1 MESDLKEKNTTVT
14 DSLINTETAGT
25 LAPVSSW
32 EDSTEQVKAYANKAL
47 ELLADLPEG
56 LGHFF
61 ADYRSQLITVGLLF
75 GSFVGV
81 KVTLALLSAL
91 NEIPLVEPTLELIG
105 LGYTSWFIYRFVVKA
120 DNRQELSTK
129 YSSFKDQILGKK

>member
-1 MESDLKEKNTTVT
+1 MESDLKEKTTTAT

-25 LAPVSSW
+25 LAPVASW

-56 LGHFF
+56 LGRFF
-61 ADYRSQLITVGLLF
+61 ADYRSQLITIGLLF
-75 GSFVGV
+75 GSFIGV

-91 NEIPLVEPTLELIG
+91 NEIPLVEPSLEIIG
-105 LGYTSWFIYRFVVKA
+105 LGYTSWFIYRFVIKA

-129 YSSFKDQILGKK
+129 YHGFKDQILGKK